1 MSRSSKPRKR
11 ILAIIINIILLILL
25 ICLIIWVLF
34 GGNMN
39 SQAVSKVES
48 LITKQSHIEDKFKL
62 DGYTIDNPNVI
73 INPYGNSPLTALV
86 IFQTDNPVSPTVTI
100 QGKDDLTTFSHTF
113 DESTNHYLPI
123 YGLYADAANTVKIS
137 YRDSTTEINKEL
149 TITTDPLPTDLAT
162 PTEVTADKSQLTNDL
177 YFYTPSSQGYAV
189 AYDVN
194 GDVRW
199 YLDQQAT
206 WEINRLRNGHLLIST
221 ERLVNTPY
229 YTTGLYEM
237 DLLGKVYTE
246 YNLPGGYHHD
256 YFEMPNG
263 NLLVATNDFDNEH
276 GTVEDIIVEL
286 DRSTG
291 NIVKTFD
298 LKDVLPVDQGQSE
311 NWSSYD
317 WFHNNSVWYDE
328 KTGTIILSGRHQ
340 DAVAAL
346 DYNTGKLKWIIG
358 DPTNW
363 GEEYQQYFFTPVG
376 DNFEWQ
382 WSQHAAMVTPEGY
395 IFLLDN
401 GNNKSK
407 LKDSYVP
414 AENSYSRGVMYKI
427 DTSNMTIE
435 QIWQYGK
442 ERGSEF
448 YSPYIS
454 DVDYL
459 GPNHYIV
466 HSGGIVKVD
475 GQPSNQPAG
484 LSDSDNIEL
493 SSDTVELV
501 NDQVVFELK
510 LPTNTYRVEK
520 MSLYTPADN
529 DFHIGKAKVLGG
541 LGETR
546 VSEQTTSL
554 TLTGQSAD
562 NDTYRAHDIQLS
574 QEDDRLV
581 VSGQFK
587 RGQEVNIIL
596 RRGVTNRIYNLRV
609 SKKPYTAM
617 CVDLWSDEEV
627 SNGINVTKYINAER
641 LKGRY
646 CIYIEI
652 DGVIYNTGKYVKF

>member
-1 MSRSSKPRKR
+1 MSQGNKPKKR
-11 ILAIIINIILLILL
+11 ILAIILNIILLVIV

-100 QGKDDLTTFSHTF
+100 RGKDSLTTFSHTF

-137 YRDSTTEINKEL
+137 YRDSVTEINKEL
-149 TITTDPLPTDLAT
+149 TITTDPLPANLAT
-162 PTEVTADKSQLTNDL
+162 PTEVAADKSQLTNDL

-298 LKDVLPVDQGQSE
+298 LKDVLPMDQGQSE

-340 DAVAAL
+340 DAVVAL

-484 LSDSDNIEL
+484 LSNSDNIEL

-510 LPTNTYRVEK
+510 SPTNTYRVEK

-529 DFHIGKAKVLGG
+529 DFHIGKAKVLGSP
-541 LGETR
+541 GETR
-546 VSEQTTSL
+546 ASEQTTSL
-554 TLTGQSAD
+554 TLTGQPAN
-562 NDTYRAHDIQLS
+562 NDTYQSHDIQLS

-627 SNGINVTKYINAER
+627 SNGINVTKYINAEG

-652 DGVIYNTGKYVKF
+652 DGVVYNTGKYVKF

>member
-1 MSRSSKPRKR
+1 MSQGNKPRKR
-11 ILAIIINIILLILL
+11 ILAIILNIILLIIV

-100 QGKDDLTTFSHTF
+100 RGKDSLTTFSHTF

-137 YRDSTTEINKEL
+137 YRDSATEINKEL
-149 TITTDPLPTDLAT
+149 TITTGPLPANLAT

-263 NLLVATNDFDNEH
+263 NLLVATNDFDNGH

-286 DRSTG
+286 DRGTG

-298 LKDVLPVDQGQSE
+298 LKDVLPMDQGQSE

-340 DAVAAL
+340 DAVVAL

-501 NDQVVFELK
+501 DDQVVFELK

-529 DFHIGKAKVLGG
+529 DFHIGKAKVLGS
-541 LGETR
+541 LGETKA
-546 VSEQTTSL
+546 SKQTTSL
-554 TLTGQSAD
+554 TLTGQSVN
-562 NDTYRAHDIQLS
+562 NDTYQSHDIQLS
-574 QEDDRLV
+574 REDDRLV
-581 VSGQFK
+581 VSGKFK

-617 CVDLWSDEEV
+617 CVDLWSDV
-627 SNGINVTKYINAER
+627 
-641 LKGRY
+641 
-646 CIYIEI
+646 
-652 DGVIYNTGKYVKF
+652 YNTGKYVKF